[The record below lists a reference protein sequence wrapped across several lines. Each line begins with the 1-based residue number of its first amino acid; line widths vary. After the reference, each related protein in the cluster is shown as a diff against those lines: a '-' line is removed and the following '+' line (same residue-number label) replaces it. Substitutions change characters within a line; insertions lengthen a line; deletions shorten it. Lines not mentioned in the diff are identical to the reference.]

1 MCVCWIL
8 TDAFST
14 CIEMIFLSFVN
25 VICYID
31 WLMLKLN
38 LHFWSKLCFVMM
50 YHSFYIVLDSVFCFI
65 FTPML
70 MRKSDLWFSTLVSSV
85 LFWCQILFSLGAFI
99 SIYISNIKVNILY
112 TVKTKQKEGKKKIPL
127 QKVVKWWKK
136 RAKEKKKEKRNY
148 KASKKKTINKVAIC
162 LNHGY
167 FSVMYAIIKLNIKKL

>member
-1 MCVCWIL
+1 MLHWLTNVKTKLAFLVQTLLCNDVSFFLYSSGFNIL
-8 TDAFST
+8 F
-14 CIEMIFLSFVN
+14 
-25 VICYID
+25 
-31 WLMLKLN
+31 
-38 LHFWSKLCFVMM
+38 HFYAYAHEKEWPL
-50 YHSFYIVLDSVFCFI
+50 I
-65 FTPML
+65 
-70 MRKSDLWFSTLVSSV
+70 STLVSSV